1 MSAPTAHL
9 SVPMVVAFHHAGT
22 VTLTMTVGMRKE
34 EQALMNVTVQ
44 GPTALQVSFA
54 VQIRDAFQKR
64 GNVILTMTAMTTQMK

>member
-34 EQALMNVTVQ
+34 EQALMNVTV
-44 GPTALQVSFA
+44 VS
-54 VQIRDAFQKR
+54 VDD
-64 GNVILTMTAMTTQMK
+64 MKKWYQFTI